1 MIDWVILVLILILS
15 FKGFFNGVIRELVG
29 FVGLIG
35 GIFVAS
41 RAAEPV
47 AQMLHRSVQ
56 MGNMGLMKLLAFLL
70 VLALIW
76 GGSAFVATIF
86 TSLRNPPHGILSKAL
101 GMGVAGLKY
110 FLIFA
115 LISASLL
122 GTAMVRENFAK
133 TLRGS
138 RLLPTLSHV
147 GSSLINMTPFAYTP
161 TIKSAPK
168 HPKKGSHG

>member
-1 MIDWVILVLILILS
+1 MVDIVLIVLILLLS
-15 FKGFFNGVIRELVG
+15 FKGYFNGFIRELVG
-29 FVGLIG
+29 FIGLIG
-35 GIFVAS
+35 GVFVAS

-47 AQMLHRSVQ
+47 GQALHASLK

-70 VLALIW
+70 VLGVIW

-86 TSLRNPPHGILSKAL
+86 TSLKMPPHTPLTRIL

-122 GTAMVRENFAK
+122 GSTLVRDNFSTA
-133 TLRGS
+133 LQHS
-138 RLLPTLSHV
+138 RLLPTLNRV
-147 GSSLINMTPFAYTP
+147 GSPLIHL
-161 TIKSAPK
+161 APLAVTQEK
-168 HPKKGSHG
+168 PHG